1 MSEEI
6 ESRLRLAGPE
16 LRPSRGAEELALR
29 SALAALPK
37 PAPGP
42 LHRLLA
48 ARPRRQLALLAAAVS
63 LILIGVVAWILV
75 SNGSSSP
82 ALVVVSGGSGRFPSE
97 TLTDWVSYGDQVSVV
112 SVVGEEALPAEVI
125 EPGSSY
131 VPRSVVLRVERT
143 IWRRRGAPS
152 AEGMIRVITYG
163 WSVRDGKRHP
173 VAGWGGPRLEV
184 GKRYVTPLVRAPR
197 DGVDW
202 TPLAVESTLPLDGD
216 VITTAGVVGAP
227 SSIAKEMTG
236 RPVDDLATSLART
249 RPDPIAAKYF
259 DLPPDQRWQAVRR
272 AQGEA
277 G

>member
-1 MSEEI
+1 VSDEI

-16 LRPSRGAEELALR
+16 LRPGRGAEERALR
-29 SALAALPK
+29 SALAALPE
-37 PAPGP
+37 PS
-42 LHRLLA
+42 LHA
-48 ARPRRQLALLAAAVS
+48 ARPRGRLAVLAAAAS
-63 LILIGVVAWILV
+63 LILIGVVTWILV
-75 SNGSSSP
+75 STGSSSP
-82 ALVVVSGGSGRFPSE
+82 ALVVVSGGSGRFPAE

-112 SVVGEEALPAEVI
+112 SVVREEALPAEVI

-131 VPRSVVLRVERT
+131 VPRAVVLHVERT
-143 IWRRRGAPS
+143 IWSRRGGPS
-152 AEGMIRVITYG
+152 AEGTIRVLTYG
-163 WSVRDGKRHP
+163 WSVRDGERHP

-184 GKRYVTPLVRAPR
+184 GKRYVAPLVRAPR
-197 DGVDW
+197 DGADW

-216 VITTAGVVGAP
+216 VITTTGVVGAP

-236 RPVDDLATSLART
+236 RSVDDLAATLART